1 MDGVVGRL
9 RSDAVPLR
17 SDNYYRNL
25 VEVQLRQAGITE
37 PPVPVGDI
45 AAVLGVPTMKVALPA
60 WFSGAIVLDAG
71 LPVLLLNAS
80 SSPEGRR
87 ATLAHMLAH
96 LLVRIDDP
104 STPYPRDLE
113 LVHRLAD
120 TLGDEL
126 IMPEFLVR
134 DQAAKW
140 FNDYRYLARLF
151 GVSEAD
157 MLEKMRDLK
166 IIKARGIAWDY

>member
-1 MDGVVGRL
+1 M
-9 RSDAVPLR
+9 PLR
-17 SDNYYRNL
+17 SDNYYRSM
-25 VEVQLRQAGITE
+25 VEAQLRQAGITE

-60 WFSGAIVLDAG
+60 WFSGAIVLEGG

-96 LLVRIDDP
+96 LLVRIADP
-104 STPYPRDLE
+104 TIPYPRDSE
-113 LVHRLAD
+113 PEHRLAE
-120 TLGDEL
+120 TLAEEL

-166 IIKARGIAWDY
+166 IIKTRGITWDY